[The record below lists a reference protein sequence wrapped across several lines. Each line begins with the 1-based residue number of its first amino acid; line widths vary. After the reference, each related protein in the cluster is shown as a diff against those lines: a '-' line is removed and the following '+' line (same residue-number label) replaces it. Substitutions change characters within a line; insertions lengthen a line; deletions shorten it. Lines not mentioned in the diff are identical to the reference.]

1 MKMKEPKKKEMQSED
16 ELEDSVLEA
25 LQKDIV
31 ELKKQ
36 NDEYLDSL
44 QRERAS
50 FANYKRRID
59 QDNADLQDRALADN
73 VKVFLPVVDDMERA
87 LNHQP
92 DELTVSQ
99 WVEGLQLILQKLLKL
114 LEAKGVRP
122 IAIQP
127 GDDFDPMEQEAVSY
141 EDNPDYTDNQII
153 ESVETGYKIKDKII
167 RPAKVRVA
175 K

>member
-1 MKMKEPKKKEMQSED
+1 MKEPKKKEMQSED

-87 LNHQP
+87 LNHRP

-99 WVEGLQLILQKLLKL
+99 WVEGLQLILQKSIT
-114 LEAKGVRP
+114 P
-122 IAIQP
+122 IANFYFI
-127 GDDFDPMEQEAVSY
+127 GAFFYIGS
-141 EDNPDYTDNQII
+141 DYFINLLILI
-153 ESVETGYKIKDKII
+153 F
-167 RPAKVRVA
+167 
-175 K
+175 

>member
-1 MKMKEPKKKEMQSED
+1 
-16 ELEDSVLEA
+16 
-25 LQKDIV
+25 V

>member
-1 MKMKEPKKKEMQSED
+1 MQSED

-25 LQKDIV
+25 LQKDIA

-87 LNHQP
+87 LNHRP

>member
-1 MKMKEPKKKEMQSED
+1 MANEFEEFLARIPNPFQLENLGDTKAKVQFEITGED
-16 ELEDSVLEA
+16 GGQWIA
-25 LQKDIV
+25 DIADNV
-31 ELKKQ
+31 CK
-36 NDEYLDSL
+36 
-44 QRERAS
+44 
-50 FANYKRRID
+50 ID

>member
-1 MKMKEPKKKEMQSED
+1 MKEPKKKELQSED

-25 LQKDIV
+25 LQKDIA

-87 LNHQP
+87 LNHRP

>member
-1 MKMKEPKKKEMQSED
+1 MKMKEPKKKELQSED

-87 LNHQP
+87 LNHRP

>member
-1 MKMKEPKKKEMQSED
+1 MKMKEPKKKELQSED

-25 LQKDIV
+25 LQKDIA

-87 LNHQP
+87 LNHRP

>member
-1 MKMKEPKKKEMQSED
+1 MKEPKKKEMQSED

-87 LNHQP
+87 LNHRP

-122 IAIQP
+122 MAIQP

>member
-1 MKMKEPKKKEMQSED
+1 MKEPKKKEMQSED

>member
-1 MKMKEPKKKEMQSED
+1 MKEPKKKELQSED

-87 LNHQP
+87 LNHRP